1 MKKLATTVVS
11 GLFLCL
17 QAYAVGGFSGVYT
30 YKLVLR
36 DDNGFALSG
45 AMGQGGDE
53 SVSANYAVEVYDANG
68 VKVHAT
74 LADTVIGREGG
85 HNCTLSVPVG
95 EGAGYAKSGERLTLV
110 VTETYSGTERF
121 RSSKVLPPVGGMF
134 GFAGAPVGV
143 FYADASDADNGWDI
157 WRLAVG
163 YCVEDIGEP
172 GYDYDNDGLSN
183 LREYQLGT
191 DPAGG
196 ALGLVNKPEFSIVE
210 TDGVYKVSFAYCWG
224 HVYSIRAVEG
234 TAAVGVDG
242 QDLALYESLENL
254 NAGEAWGTY
263 FFDGGYNTGT
273 NVFFVKKPST
283 DKTHIIGLAVDGR
296 LQEYIQ
302 IGGAQSVAVTPGFP
316 IEYGT
321 ESEALA
327 AKAIAEIAPSEAV
340 NAVLTGDGVADG
352 YKAAFTAEVRQEDE
366 KWLLSAE
373 LTPLA
378 WTNLME
384 NATAAA
390 HQIPVAEIA
399 MFPMEATTNVVLT
412 GCRPGFYYSLCSGTT
427 VTNITADAEAK
438 NLGVLCGADGVVE
451 FPIVKKP
458 EDGSGFFKVVTN
470 VK

>member
-1 MKKLATTVVS
+1 MMTVGAGLVLCALACTVRAD
-11 GLFLCL
+11 FLP
-17 QAYAVGGFSGVYT
+17 GTYT

-36 DDNGFALSG
+36 DDHGFALSG
-45 AMGQGGDE
+45 ANVQGGDDE
-53 SVSANYAVEVYDANG
+53 RVSANYVVEVYDADG
-68 VKVHAT
+68 VKVNAT
-74 LADTVIGREGG
+74 LDDTAIGRERG

-110 VTETYSGTERF
+110 VTDRNFGVERF

-134 GFAGAPVGV
+134 GFAEVSAGV
-143 FYADASDADNGWDI
+143 FYADATDTDNGWGV
-157 WRLAVG
+157 WRAAVE
-163 YCVEDIGEP
+163 YYLPDNLGEP
-172 GYDYDNDGLSN
+172 DGDYDGDGLSN

-191 DPAGG
+191 DPAGR

-210 TDGVYKVSFAYCWG
+210 TDGVYKVSFAYGWG
-224 HVYSIRAVEG
+224 HVYSIRAIEG

-283 DKTHIIGLAVDGR
+283 DKTCLIGLSVDGR

-302 IGGAQSVAVTPGFP
+302 VGAQSVAVTPGYP

-327 AKAIAEIAPSEAV
+327 AKAIAEIAPSVAV
-340 NAVLTGDGVADG
+340 NAVLTGEGVADG
-352 YKAAFTAEVRQEDE
+352 YKAAFTVEVLQEDG

-373 LTPLA
+373 LTPQA
-378 WTNLME
+378 WTNLVDC
-384 NATAAA
+384 ATAATL
-390 HQIPVAEIA
+390 QIPVAEIA

-412 GCRPGFYYSLCSGTT
+412 GCMPGFYYSLCSGAT
-427 VTNITADAEAK
+427 VTNITADAEAE
-438 NLGVLCGADGVVE
+438 NLNVLCGADGTVE
-451 FPIVKKP
+451 FPKIAKP
-458 EDGSGFFKVVTN
+458 EEGSGFFRIVTD

>member
-1 MKKLATTVVS
+1 MRVMGAGLVLCALACTVRAD
-11 GLFLCL
+11 FLP
-17 QAYAVGGFSGVYT
+17 GTYT

-36 DDNGFALSG
+36 DDDGFALSG
-45 AMGQGGDE
+45 AMSQGGDE
-53 SVSANYAVEVYDANG
+53 RVSANYVVEVYDADG
-68 VKVHAT
+68 VKVNAT
-74 LADTVIGREGG
+74 LDDTAIGRERG

-110 VTETYSGTERF
+110 VTDRNFGVERF

-134 GFAGAPVGV
+134 GFAASPAGV
-143 FYADASDADNGWDI
+143 FYADAGDTDPDN
-157 WRLAVG
+157 L
-163 YCVEDIGEP
+163 GEP
-172 GYDYDNDGLSN
+172 DGDYDGDGLSN

-210 TDGVYKVSFAYCWG
+210 TDGVYKVSFAYGWG
-224 HVYSIRAVEG
+224 HVYSIRAIEG

-296 LQEYIQ
+296 LQAYIQ
-302 IGGAQSVAVTPGFP
+302 VGASSVAVTPGYP
-316 IEYGT
+316 IKYGT
-321 ESEALA
+321 ESEAMA

-412 GCRPGFYYSLCSGTT
+412 GCRPGFYYSLYSGTT
-427 VTNITADAEAK
+427 VTNLTEDAEVE

-451 FPIVKKP
+451 FPKVGKP
-458 EDGSGFFKVVTN
+458 EEGPGFFKVKAE
-470 VK
+470 VKKE